1 MPKNY
6 QVAAHTRFFI
16 RYHVVWIVKRRREV
30 LGSKEIVKKLTG
42 VLKQIGEQ
50 YEIKIIEIGADK
62 DHLHLFCE
70 TMPERSPAW
79 AIHKLKG
86 ISARMMR
93 EEFSGLK
100 QGYLQGNLW
109 GTGYYLATVGYQTNE
124 AAVRAYIKSQGRKSG
139 MKNYRQLA
147 IFSQ

>member
-1 MPKNY
+1 MPVNY
-6 QVAAHTRFFI
+6 QVAAHTRFFV
-16 RYHVVWIVKRRREV
+16 RYHVVWIVRRRRQI
-30 LGSKEIVKKLTG
+30 LANKEIVQRLTEI
-42 VLKQIGEQ
+42 LKQIGEQ
-50 YEIKIIEIGADK
+50 YEIRIIEIGADQ

-70 TMPERSPAW
+70 TMPEKSPAW
-79 AIHKLKG
+79 VIHKLKG